1 MSFIDQAFFY
11 LVDLAE
17 YLDGDKRIN
26 ITCSNDHYHFG
37 VKADGTLLRYLD
49 EREKVGL
56 QTDIG
61 LIKMALFEGM
71 KGTGAIIVRQYNA
84 SEIVVG
90 DFTIII
96 DHVCGGRLTE
106 KGIRPLTAAEMHKS
120 YQNVPEATQFIDMP
134 PNYLLKDHFA
144 RLDALKAKQQPSP
157 DNTDKERRES
167 ERRDSKHQRRA
178 PDAAD
183 STES

>member
-1 MSFIDQAFFY
+1 MSFIDQAFSY

-26 ITCSNDHYHFG
+26 ITCIDDHYHFG

-49 EREKVGL
+49 EQEKVGL
-56 QTDIG
+56 ETDIG

-90 DFTIII
+90 DFKIVI

-106 KGIRPLTAAEMHKS
+106 KGIRPLSGEEMRNA
-120 YQNVPEATQFIDMP
+120 YTDVPQATQFIDMP
-134 PNYLLKDHFA
+134 ANHLLKDHFA
-144 RLDALKAKQQPSP
+144 RLDAQKNTTDSNQAK
-157 DNTDKERRES
+157 TAERRKGD
-167 ERRDSKHQRRA
+167 RRSNE
-178 PDAAD
+178 PAAD
-183 STES
+183 SE

>member
-1 MSFIDQAFFY
+1 MSFIDQAFSY

-49 EREKVGL
+49 EQEKVGL
-56 QTDIG
+56 ETDIG

-90 DFTIII
+90 DFKIVI
-96 DHVCGGRLTE
+96 DNVCGGRLTE
-106 KGIRPLTAAEMHKS
+106 KGIRPLSGEEMRKA
-120 YQNVPEATQFIDMP
+120 YTNVPEATQFIDMP
-134 PNYLLKDHFA
+134 ANHLLKDHFA
-144 RLDALKAKQQPSP
+144 RLDAKKKTGADEKDTEEERRKGDRL
-157 DNTDKERRES
+157 NTDEPAEK
-167 ERRDSKHQRRA
+167 
-178 PDAAD
+178 
-183 STES
+183 